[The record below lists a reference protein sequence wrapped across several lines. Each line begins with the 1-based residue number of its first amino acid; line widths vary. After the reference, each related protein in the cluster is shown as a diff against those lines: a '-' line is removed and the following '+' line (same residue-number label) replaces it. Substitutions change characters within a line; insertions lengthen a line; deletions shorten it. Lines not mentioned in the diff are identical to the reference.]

1 MSNNLEN
8 ENQLLRFAWE
18 VSVKALGK
26 FTRDIV
32 LTEEDMAA
40 MRLVNK
46 TVFEAV
52 MRSMIETNSPT
63 INFDDFWKVA
73 YPNG

>member
-1 MSNNLEN
+1 MNQDN
-8 ENQLLRFAWE
+8 ESRLLRFAWE
-18 VSVKALGK
+18 VSVRALGK

-46 TVFEAV
+46 EVFEAV
-52 MRSMIETNSPT
+52 MRSMIEQNNPT

-73 YPNG
+73 YPND

>member
-1 MSNNLEN
+1 MNQEN
-8 ENQLLRFAWE
+8 ETQLLRFAWE
-18 VSVKALGK
+18 SSVRALGK

-52 MRSMIETNSPT
+52 MRSMVETSQT
-63 INFDDFWKVA
+63 INFEEFWKVA
-73 YPNG
+73 YPDD